1 MMACEQGAEAMD
13 ASDLKVFEAV
23 VRLGSMSRAS
33 QELNTVQSNVT
44 TRIRALEEEL
54 GVELFHRTNRG
65 VTPTPA
71 AKRLLPYSTIVARVL
86 ADARRAAMDDGTPA
100 GPLVVGSLETTA
112 AMRLSPVL
120 ARYTAAYPDVDL
132 TLRTGTSCE
141 LVDQVLARQLDGA
154 FVCGPV
160 EHPAMA
166 EDVYFDEELVVLTAP
181 GVSDLEAYLARP
193 NLKIIVL
200 RAGCSY
206 RLILEGL
213 LAKRGIVGF
222 KVLEFGTPESIFAT
236 VSAGLGLTLFP
247 KQLVGAVWPETR
259 VAMHCLDDD
268 QGMVKTVFI
277 RRRDTYASSA
287 LGAFLDIARA
297 EWQPAQMAA
306 E

>member
-1 MMACEQGAEAMD
+1 
-13 ASDLKVFEAV
+13 V
-23 VRLGSMSRAS
+23 VRLGGRAD
-33 QELNTVQSNVT
+33 
-44 TRIRALEEEL
+44 RPCRAGSFGLRRGAVPL
-54 GVELFHRTNRG
+54 GAERRNG
-65 VTPTPA
+65 DA
-71 AKRLLPYSTIVARVL
+71 AEP
-86 ADARRAAMDDGTPA
+86 
-100 GPLVVGSLETTA
+100 
-112 AMRLSPVL
+112 
-120 ARYTAAYPDVDL
+120 
-132 TLRTGTSCE
+132 
-141 LVDQVLARQLDGA
+141 
-154 FVCGPV
+154 VCGPV
-160 EHPAMA
+160 DHPAMA

-181 GVSDLEAYLARP
+181 GVGDLNAYLAQP

-247 KQLVGAVWPETR
+247 EQLVGAVWPEGR
-259 VAMHCLDDD
+259 VAMHRLDDD

-306 E
+306 EQTVISPCDRRYQI